1 MHNTAAAT
9 TLHSNRFAAFLGRV
23 LRRAETRF
31 CPRRNGDSS
40 STSRSTR
47 RASSSSSRAASALD
61 GYNSSCKMVG
71 LFRAINSDQLSSGN
85 RELFHY
91 SWISQKEIEK
101 FLVRFPHK
109 DTHVATAA
117 SAARPWWKPGRPNA
131 SLSSERSSPAP

>member
-1 MHNTAAAT
+1 MSSLDSTRKRHERSPYWYKAAAITPTTHRLTAARAA
-9 TLHSNRFAAFLGRV
+9 HSKRLAAFLGRE

-40 STSRSTR
+40 STSKSTR

-91 SWISQKEIEK
+91 SWI
-101 FLVRFPHK
+101 
-109 DTHVATAA
+109 
-117 SAARPWWKPGRPNA
+117 
-131 SLSSERSSPAP
+131 